1 MESSHRPIFAR
12 ETSCHPLLLTGLL
25 LAVGIAPYTYWYLV
39 DGGFTPWSWFFLYQ
53 NATIHIVLIT
63 TAAGFLLAV
72 GAVRTT
78 YKFLPAAADNIEC
91 KLRIV
96 AINDVYKLENF
107 SKLANLIKHQSVGF
121 DKSNVVTTLAGDFLA
136 PSLLSSIDHGRGMV
150 AVMNALPINM
160 VCFGNHESDIP
171 FESLSQRIHEFNG
184 VWLNSNMEMELE
196 SNKHCPTFHVKKLRA
211 SDGTE
216 QAVAFLGFL
225 IGGGKH
231 ANTYRAN
238 AFGGHADNI
247 EPVLQSAP
255 KVVAQ
260 VQALHPELLP
270 HGTIPLTHQDEKED
284 VELAKTG
291 MFPVIIGG
299 HDHEIIHHNV
309 SIDETARSS
318 SATCPVVKAGMNA
331 EAAYVVDVVWHK
343 LASTNKYGMPTVHA
357 KLLSV
362 NDYEKCPVLENLVQ
376 KTLAPIRALE
386 AATMYELDVAN
397 GENYSSVGMRFHP
410 TSMGTFLATAM
421 RKSPRLQ
428 CDAVLLNSGAVRGN
442 TVYGGENAKKKCVI
456 SFADLQC
463 ECPFDSE
470 MLVVR
475 MPGQVVID
483 AVALSRK
490 KWAVGAAATAEE
502 APEAFQTDD
511 GMQVVEDC
519 VTQIAGER
527 INPKKMYA
535 VGCDSY
541 DMKNNHVLATFA
553 MQHPDHV
560 PSVGGSGALEILV
573 EYFCAQQWRKIL
585 KYYSNSE
592 LERHT
597 NSNSNSNSNS
607 EHVNF
612 LDLEI
617 FFHQFDGDKSGSIG
631 KDDLER
637 ALLMS
642 REKNKKKRRLSVGL
656 KDGDTYEEED
666 GKTVPSILVVKQMI
680 RVFDTIGHGVVSKQ
694 SIKKGLMKA
703 GVYKQGQTPAP
714 KRNLLRRKSTSTKGN
729 IA

>member
-1 MESSHRPIFAR
+1 
-12 ETSCHPLLLTGLL
+12 
-25 LAVGIAPYTYWYLV
+25 
-39 DGGFTPWSWFFLYQ
+39 
-53 NATIHIVLIT
+53 
-63 TAAGFLLAV
+63 
-72 GAVRTT
+72 
-78 YKFLPAAADNIEC
+78 
-91 KLRIV
+91 
-96 AINDVYKLENF
+96 
-107 SKLANLIKHQSVGF
+107 
-121 DKSNVVTTLAGDFLA
+121 
-136 PSLLSSIDHGRGMV
+136 MV

-184 VWLNSNMEMELE
+184 VWLNSNMELELE
-196 SNKHCPTFHVKKLRA
+196 VELKSNKRCPIFHVKELIA
-211 SDGTE
+211 SDGTNE
-216 QAVAFLGFL
+216 AVAFLGFL

-238 AFGGHADNI
+238 AFGGHADTI

-255 KVVAQ
+255 KVIAQ

-291 MFPVIIGG
+291 MFPIIIGG

-343 LASTNKYGMPTVHA
+343 LASSNKYSMPTVHA

-362 NDYEKCPVLENLVQ
+362 NNYEKCPVMEKLVQ

-442 TVYGGENAKKKCVI
+442 TVYGGKKKQI

-475 MPGQVVID
+475 MPGQVIID

-511 GMQVVEDC
+511 GMQVVENC
-519 VTQIAGER
+519 VTKIAGER
-527 INPKKMYA
+527 INPEKMYA

-592 LERHT
+592 LERH
-597 NSNSNSNSNS
+597 SNS

-612 LDLEI
+612 LDLEN
-617 FFHQFDGDKSGSIG
+617 FFHEFDGDKSGSIS

-642 REKNKKKRRLSVGL
+642 REKNKKKRRRLSAGL
-656 KDGDTYEEED
+656 EDGSGTQDSDTYEEED
-666 GKTVPSILVVKQMI
+666 GNTVPSILVVKQMI
-680 RVFDTIGHGVVSKQ
+680 SVFDTGHGAVSKQ

-714 KRNLLRRKSTSTKGN
+714 KGKLLRRKSTVLGN
-729 IA
+729 IANKNK